1 MFDGN
6 RVTAHTRSRYPIFQS
21 PMTWI
26 ARAPLVSAVSA
37 AGGMGLLENSIRD
50 LSVTQRE
57 FLAIRAATNQP
68 FGVNLPVRYL
78 QTDPKEESAI
88 IDWLLGQGIHFVTT
102 SAGDPTRYTRMLKD
116 AGVIVYHATA
126 TLRGAIKAVDAGVD
140 GLIVEGAESAG
151 LRNPE
156 EVHTFAL
163 LQAVREKVDVPI
175 VAAGGIVDGRGMA
188 AAFALGAE
196 GVTMGT
202 RFVASFESP
211 VHLNYKQAIVAAP
224 ITGTALTDNPPRA
237 RSRGLRTSY
246 ATEVAEGKRERLP
259 RNATLDMLYVN
270 GDVDNTSGAAGESA
284 GLIHELKSVRQIV
297 DDTIESFW
305 REIDRLAGLRPST
318 HTAQAPLPR

>member
-1 MFDGN
+1 MFEGN

-37 AGGMGLLENSIRD
+37 AGAMGLLENSIRD
-50 LSVTQRE
+50 LSVTRQE
-57 FLAIRAATNQP
+57 FTAIRAATNQP

-78 QTDPKEESAI
+78 QMDPKEESAI

-202 RFVASFESP
+202 RFVASLESP
-211 VHLNYKQAIVAAP
+211 VHQNYNCLLYTSDAA
-224 ITGTALTDNPPRA
+224 D
-237 RSRGLRTSY
+237 
-246 ATEVAEGKRERLP
+246 E
-259 RNATLDMLYVN
+259 
-270 GDVDNTSGAAGESA
+270 
-284 GLIHELKSVRQIV
+284 
-297 DDTIESFW
+297 
-305 REIDRLAGLRPST
+305 
-318 HTAQAPLPR
+318 

>member
-37 AGGMGLLENSIRD
+37 AGGTGLLENSIRD

-57 FLAIRAATNQP
+57 FTAIRAATNQP

-78 QTDPKEESAI
+78 QMDPKEESAI

-102 SAGDPTRYTRMLKD
+102 SAGDPTRYTRMLKE
-116 AGVIVYHATA
+116 AGVTVYHATA

-163 LQAVREKVDVPI
+163 LLAVR
-175 VAAGGIVDGRGMA
+175 
-188 AAFALGAE
+188 
-196 GVTMGT
+196 
-202 RFVASFESP
+202 
-211 VHLNYKQAIVAAP
+211 
-224 ITGTALTDNPPRA
+224 
-237 RSRGLRTSY
+237 
-246 ATEVAEGKRERLP
+246 
-259 RNATLDMLYVN
+259 
-270 GDVDNTSGAAGESA
+270 
-284 GLIHELKSVRQIV
+284 
-297 DDTIESFW
+297 
-305 REIDRLAGLRPST
+305 
-318 HTAQAPLPR
+318 

>member
-26 ARAPLVSAVSA
+26 ARSPLVTAVSK
-37 AGGMGLLENSIRD
+37 AGAMGLLENSIRD
-50 LSVTQRE
+50 LTVTKTE
-57 FLAIRAATNQP
+57 FTAIRAATNAP
-68 FGVNLPVRYL
+68 FGVNLPIRYL
-78 QTDPKEESAI
+78 QMDPKEETAI

-102 SAGDPTRYTRMLKD
+102 SAGDPTRYTRILKG
-116 AGVIVYHATA
+116 AGVTVYHATA
-126 TLRGAIKAVDAGVD
+126 TLRGAQKAVDAGVD

-151 LRNPE
+151 IRNPE

-202 RFVASFESP
+202 RFVASYESP
-211 VHLNYKQAIVAAP
+211 VHLNYKNAIVAAP
-224 ITGTALTDNPPRA
+224 LGGTIMTDNPPRA
-237 RSRGLRTSY
+237 RSRGLRTPYSV
-246 ATEVAEGKRERLP
+246 EVAEGKRERLP
-259 RNATLDMLYVN
+259 RGGLIDMLYVN
-270 GDVDNTSGAAGESA
+270 GDVENTSGAAGESA
-284 GLIHELKSVRQIV
+284 GLIHELKSVQQIV
-297 DDTIESFW
+297 DETIASFW
-305 REIDRLAGLRPST
+305 REIDRLAALRGP
-318 HTAQAPLPR
+318 H